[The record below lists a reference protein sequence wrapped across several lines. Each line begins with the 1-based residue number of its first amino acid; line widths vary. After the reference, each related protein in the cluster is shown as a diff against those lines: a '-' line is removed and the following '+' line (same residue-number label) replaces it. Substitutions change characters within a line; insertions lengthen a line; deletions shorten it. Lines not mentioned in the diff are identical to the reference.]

1 VVLGTQFYKLL
12 ALLVS
17 KIGMSSIEKLAEI
30 FSKFPGIGPRQ
41 SKRFVYFLLTRNRS
55 FLEDLSSNL
64 LSLKKNIRTCEFC
77 QRFYQSENS
86 DSKFCKICVNKDR
99 DSHILM
105 IVEKDAELE
114 NIEGTG
120 AYNGK
125 YFVLGGTVPILEENP
140 ESRVRSK
147 ELLSLIKRETSARG
161 GSASGGK
168 ENGLNEIILATSANP
183 EGDSTHS
190 YLMSLLKSLNGIK
203 VSTLG
208 RGLSTGTELEYSDKD
223 TIKSALENRH

>member
-1 VVLGTQFYKLL
+1 
-12 ALLVS
+12 
-17 KIGMSSIEKLAEI
+17 MSSIEKLSEI

-64 LSLKKNIRTCEFC
+64 LSLKKNIKVCEFC
-77 QRFYQSENS
+77 RQFYQSENS
-86 DSKFCKICVNKDR
+86 SSKHCKICADQNR

-105 IVEKDAELE
+105 IVEKDADLE
-114 NIEGTG
+114 TVESVGV
-120 AYNGK
+120 YNGK

-140 ESRVRSK
+140 ESKVRSK
-147 ELLSLIKRETSARG
+147 ELIELMTREVRD
-161 GSASGGK
+161 
-168 ENGLNEIILATSANP
+168 NNLNEIILATSANP

-190 YLMSLLKSLNGIK
+190 YLISILKPFAENGTKI
-203 VSTLG
+203 STLG